1 MPRAYTNKFNDHG
14 VPILSIT
21 KNKKN
26 LKLINKINLYIFLGL
41 VHQGTL
47 ENTLQTLFPNEGIF
61 VCASLEIGVTV
72 EVEIVQ
78 FDKGEI

>member
-14 VPILSIT
+14 VSILSIT
-21 KNKKN
+21 RNKKN

-47 ENTLQTLFPNEGIF
+47 ENTLQTLFPNEGI
-61 VCASLEIGVTV
+61 LIGVTV
-72 EVEIVQ
+72 EVEIVK